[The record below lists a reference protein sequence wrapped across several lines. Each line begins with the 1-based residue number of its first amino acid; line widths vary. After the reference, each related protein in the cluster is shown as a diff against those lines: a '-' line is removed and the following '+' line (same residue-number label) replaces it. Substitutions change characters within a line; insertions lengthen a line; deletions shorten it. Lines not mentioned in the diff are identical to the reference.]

1 MIYVTSDLHG
11 IHPSRLEALLAKAGF
26 SEEDFLF
33 VLGDVIDRGD
43 HGAELLLWLTE
54 QPNVQLILGN
64 HEAMLLACSF
74 LFGEVNEE
82 NLEDLTSE
90 KLTLLNRWMKN
101 GCAPTLAGLRKLLK
115 SDPELL
121 DGILDYLRDAPLYE
135 TVRTGGKNYLLVHA
149 GLGEY
154 IPGKPLAEY
163 DPHDLIW
170 FRPTM
175 DTRYSDRFTTVF
187 GHTPTEFIDPAA
199 KDRMLRTDT
208 WLCVDTGAA
217 RGGSPMLLRLGD
229 EKEFYL

>member
-11 IHPSRLEALLAKAGF
+11 CAVETLRALLDKAGF
-26 SEEDFLF
+26 GDDDFLF

-64 HEAMLLACSF
+64 HEAMLLACDF
-74 LFGEVNEE
+74 LFQEVNDE
-82 NLEDLTSE
+82 NLEDLTTD
-90 KLTLLNRWMKN
+90 KLKLLTQWMKN
-101 GCAPTLAGLRKLLK
+101 GAAPTMTGLGAMLK

-121 DGILDYLRDAPLYE
+121 EGILDYLRDAPLYE
-135 TVRTGGKNYLLVHA
+135 TLRVNGKNYLLVHG
-149 GLGEY
+149 GLENY
-154 IPGKPLAEY
+154 TPGTPLEDY
-163 DPHDLIW
+163 DPHDLLW
-170 FRPTM
+170 ARPTL
-175 DTRYSDRFTTVF
+175 DTRYCDRFTTVF
-187 GHTPTEFIDPAA
+187 GHTPTEFIDPEA

-208 WLCVDTGAA
+208 WLCIDTGAA